1 MIPRSLIKRVITSTL
16 IRTGA
21 GVLRAMRI
29 SNHDA
34 SATAGYV
41 NIYDGIDDTGTL
53 LHSEYVTGDGLNRRI
68 NFKSTQISTGI
79 YVKIIT
85 TADVAVSVSYL

>member
-1 MIPRSLIKRVITSTL
+1 MIPRSLIKRVITSAL
-16 IRTGA
+16 IRTGV

-41 NIYDGIDDTGTL
+41 NIYDGTDDTGTL
-53 LHSEYVTGDGLNRRI
+53 LHSEYVTGAALNRRI
-68 NFKSTQISTGI
+68 NFKSTHVSTGI

-85 TADVAVSVSYL
+85 SADVAVSVSYL

>member
-1 MIPRSLIKRVITSTL
+1 MIPRSLIKRVTASTL

-21 GVLRAMRI
+21 GVLRSIHI

-41 NIYDGIDDTGTL
+41 NVYDGTNDTGTL
-53 LHSEYVTGDGLNRRI
+53 LHREYVTGAGLNRRI
-68 NFKSTQISTGI
+68 NFKSTEINTGI
-79 YVKIIT
+79 YVKIE
-85 TADVAVSVSYL
+85 TATDVAVEVKYL